1 MFTFHRVT
9 VFGES
14 AGGASATYLMMSPLS
29 KGKKEKKREK
39 KKRNKNQRG
48 KYFSSHRRL
57 NTIFVFYFF

>member
-39 KKRNKNQRG
+39 KNEIKINVVN
-48 KYFSSHRRL
+48 
-57 NTIFVFYFF
+57 IFRVIGG